1 MKMWV
6 HSKPRKDGKFK
17 VVYGFDSGARFNKIK
32 TRESVIEELQAGFGI
47 VIEDADFDNTIKQAM
62 GRTLFYEF

>member
-32 TRESVIEELQAGFGI
+32 TRESVMDELRAGFGI
-47 VIEDADFDNTIKQAM
+47 EITDADFDNTIKQAG
-62 GRTLFYEF
+62 GRALFYEF